1 MKRAEKYALARLMF
15 KWGYYGDSGQLPL
28 ISEYTDV
35 HQVVTVLFN
44 DVLGCL
50 QVPRSELDIIAD
62 KIKLVEVKVNG

>member
-15 KWGYYGDSGQLPL
+15 KWGYYGDTGQLPL

-35 HQVVTVLFN
+35 HQVVIVLFN

-50 QVPRSELDIIAD
+50 QLPRSDIDVIAE
-62 KIKLVEVKVNG
+62 KMTLEGKKNG